1 MHTRYK
7 LLFAVVAG
15 IGLGAAVIEGPH
27 AQAKPPT
34 YVVVAIRS
42 IKDAEAFK
50 SGVVDK
56 ATPSAITAAGGRY
69 VIRSENVKSLDG
81 PSPQRFVVLAFDSM
95 DKAQAWQDSQ
105 LVKEVTA
112 ARIKSTDSSSF
123 MVEGVAE

>member
-1 MHTRYK
+1 MHTQYK
-7 LLFAVVAG
+7 LVFAVVAG
-15 IGLGAAVIEGPH
+15 IGLGAAVIEGLH

-42 IKDAEAFK
+42 IKDSEAFK
-50 SGVVDK
+50 SDVVDK

-69 VIRSENVKSLDG
+69 IIRSQNVKSLDG

>member
-7 LLFAVVAG
+7 LVFAVVAG
-15 IGLGAAVIEGPH
+15 IGLGAAVIEGLH

-34 YVVVAIRS
+34 YIVVAIRS
-42 IKDAEAFK
+42 IKDSEAFK

-69 VIRSENVKSLDG
+69 VIRSQNVKSLDG
-81 PSPQRFVVLAFDSM
+81 PSPQRFVVLAFDST
-95 DKAQAWQDSQ
+95 DKARDWQESQ

>member
-1 MHTRYK
+1 MNTRYK
-7 LLFAVVAG
+7 LVFAVVAG
-15 IGLGAAVIEGPH
+15 IGLGAAVIEGLH

-42 IKDAEAFK
+42 IKDSEAFK

-69 VIRSENVKSLDG
+69 IIRSQNVKSLDG

-123 MVEGVAE
+123 MVEGVTE

>member
-7 LLFAVVAG
+7 LGFAVVAG
-15 IGLGAAVIEGPH
+15 IGLGAAVIEGLH

-42 IKDAEAFK
+42 IKDSEAFK

-69 VIRSENVKSLDG
+69 IIRSQNVKSLDG
-81 PSPQRFVVLAFDSM
+81 PSPRRFVVLAFDSM